1 MVQCQNFGVLSK
13 LIASAK
19 VFFGDKDKQN
29 SKQHL
34 STKMQFVVGI
44 PGGCKQKKVLPNDLT
59 PDIADIILELFCYSI
74 SEKICHS

>member
-29 SKQHL
+29 PKKHPP
-34 STKMQFVVGI
+34 TKMQFVVGI
-44 PGGCKQKKVLPNDLT
+44 LGRSKNKRKFSKWPN
-59 PDIADIILELFCYSI
+59 S
-74 SEKICHS
+74 